1 MIKRFWIALFA
12 TVPVTGCLLQPPPV
26 MTGVPSTPP
35 SVTVTNTLLSES
47 HSASTRTVTP
57 TPVPIATSTRV
68 LFPSV
73 TVAGIEARIT
83 PAPLVPLSDVSFPG
97 RIYGWVSPFDGY
109 LDPNQPI
116 PETRQQIPGTLK
128 VLGAGDKDSP
138 GLALALSFSKYTGQ
152 IAYLLAAPDG
162 ETGLWISDL
171 QFNSPIQV
179 WVDMPL
185 SGEYVSTEP
194 QVSLKWGVRDKYV
207 FIETH
212 PTVSSETRE
221 EHRLFV
227 YSIPS
232 QQIAEI
238 KGSCN
243 ELAFS
248 LHTGAY
254 ALACSTKEGHFI
266 VLEQDGEIWD
276 TEYLPEGTYVQDFSF
291 SPKGDRV
298 AYVDAENAV
307 YIVEKGKTPLK
318 LPVRY
323 PEYWYS
329 VTALQWSHDAS
340 KILVFGSDMPG
351 DTPHCVLDSFNGR
364 VHPCWQLFNT
374 LTGERLWWLGQIVN
388 LDAALSPDGHWLVAN
403 YIDERVYPLGT
414 GRKLMIYDTTQL
426 NVGKVLWLWNLDAIH
441 WGD

>member
-1 MIKRFWIALFA
+1 MIKRFWIVLFA

-26 MTGVPSTPP
+26 MTGVPSSPP

-57 TPVPIATSTRV
+57 APVPIATSTRV

-73 TVAGIEARIT
+73 TAAGTEARIT

-97 RIYGWVSPFDGY
+97 RIYGWVSPFYGY

-116 PETRQQIPGTLK
+116 PETQQQIPGTLN
-128 VLGAGDKDSP
+128 VLGTSDKNGP

-162 ETGLWISDL
+162 KIGLWISDL
-171 QFNSPIQV
+171 QLNSPIQV

-194 QVSLKWGVRDKYV
+194 QVLLKWGVRDKYV

-276 TEYLPEGTYVQDFSF
+276 TEYLPEGTYIQDFSF

-351 DTPHCVLDSFNGR
+351 DTPPLCA
-364 VHPCWQLFNT
+364 
-374 LTGERLWWLGQIVN
+374 GQFQ
-388 LDAALSPDGHWLVAN
+388 
-403 YIDERVYPLGT
+403 
-414 GRKLMIYDTTQL
+414 RKSSSLL
-426 NVGKVLWLWNLDAIH
+426 AII
-441 WGD
+441 